1 MVTRTTKTAGR
12 CVIVGAG
19 IGGLAAAAATAAFFD
34 EVVVLDRDELPE
46 TAQHRR
52 GVAQGQQ
59 LHILLKGGDTF
70 LELLLPGIREGFNR
84 AGACQVRHEADSIHF
99 ERGHVFPQR
108 DLGYIHLGLSRPAY
122 EWAVRERVRRM
133 PNVVIH
139 ERRSVDHANVEAG
152 RLISV
157 GGTGDQQPFT
167 EDGDLFIFANGR
179 NGTLAQFL
187 TKAGSGV
194 VPTTELTIE
203 VNYTTGRFKKA
214 ERYKGDNTQVVCFPG
229 PPHRALGLLF
239 PIENDEWLI
248 ALGGRGNERAPT
260 DLDGFSNYAA
270 SLPFGAIADRV
281 RDAQLVGPLRG
292 FRVPSSTWWHY
303 DRMPGFPRR
312 LIPLGD
318 SIASFNPTF
327 GQGMS
332 VAAGHAVALRNALA
346 MSSDSGRGLDNC
358 AEHYFPKALEL
369 TAQAWNTAAMGDL
382 EFPETQGRRPEDF
395 EKRLAFSEALR
406 RAARKHHEVHKLRFE
421 IAHLLSPVSA
431 ARDGP
436 LAALISAEL
445 QPSL

>member
-1 MVTRTTKTAGR
+1 MMTQAARTAGR
-12 CVIVGAG
+12 CVIIGAG
-19 IGGLAAAAATAAFFD
+19 IGGLAAAAASAAFFD
-34 EVVVLDRDELPE
+34 EVVVLDRDELPG
-46 TAQHRR
+46 TARHRK
-52 GVAQGQQ
+52 GVAQSQQ

-70 LELLLPGIREGFNR
+70 LEDLLPGIREAFAA

-108 DLGYIHLGLSRPAY
+108 DVGYFHLGLSRPAY
-122 EWAVRERVRRM
+122 EWALRERVRRI

-152 RLISV
+152 KLMSV
-157 GGTGDQQPFT
+157 GGTGGQQPFT
-167 EDGDLFIFANGR
+167 EDGELFIFANGR
-179 NGTLAQFL
+179 NGALAQFL
-187 TKAGSGV
+187 AEAGLGV

-214 ERYKGDNTQVVCFPG
+214 RRYKGDNTQVVCYPG

-248 ALGGRGNERAPT
+248 ALGGRGSEKAPT
-260 DLDGFSNYAA
+260 DLDGFRSYAA
-270 SLPFGAIADRV
+270 SLPIDAIADRV
-281 RDAQLVGPLRG
+281 RDAEVIGPLRG

-303 DRMPGFPRR
+303 DQLVDFPRR

-318 SIASFNPTF
+318 CVASFNPTF

-346 MSSDSGRGLDNC
+346 VSVASERGLDDC

-382 EFPETQGRRPEDF
+382 EFPETQGARPEEF
-395 EKRLAFSEALR
+395 EKRLAFADALR

-421 IAHLLSPVSA
+421 IGHLLSPVSA
-431 ARDGP
+431 LRDGP
-436 LAALISAEL
+436 LAALITAEL
-445 QPSL
+445 QAKP